1 MHSITGELMLVL
13 MELND
18 CTEHAFGLGPLE
30 YSYKKKKKKVRQAVR
45 RAKRAGFDTT
55 DFENILL

>member
-30 YSYKKKKKKVRQAVR
+30 DSYLSDKKKVRQAIR

>member
-1 MHSITGELMLVL
+1 MLVL

-30 YSYKKKKKKVRQAVR
+30 DSYLSDKKKVRQAIR

>member
-1 MHSITGELMLVL
+1 MHSVTGELMLVL

-18 CTEHAFGLGPLE
+18 CTEHAFGLGHLE
-30 YSYKKKKKKVRQAVR
+30 DSYLSDKKKVRQAVR